1 MFAMACDGS
10 SRAAVAS
17 RPVGEFVVEMV
28 VVHVLLLA
36 VPLDA
41 PNVAVALVQV
51 CVTNQLAIFSAW
63 PVDAKAIHCVPEER

>member
-10 SRAAVAS
+10 SRAAVAP

-41 PNVAVALVQV
+41 PKVAVALV
-51 CVTNQLAIFSAW
+51 
-63 PVDAKAIHCVPEER
+63 